1 MAAKMSA
8 ILVVERNRS
17 WIPDCVGGVRGI
29 SRAFPRAVRP
39 LVFQQATCDRRPALS
54 NLSFFLSDWK
64 LARVVIFLD
73 CLSILNFISWAGP
86 ISHRRLHN

>member
-54 NLSFFLSDWK
+54 NLSFF
-64 LARVVIFLD
+64 
-73 CLSILNFISWAGP
+73 FIGLETGQGCH
-86 ISHRRLHN
+86 IS